1 MPEQRSA
8 SALFCP
14 IQPDTALHQPT
25 PNPAAPAPDGS
36 DQPLTLT
43 VHALPSPHDLA
54 VPPSRSGSRWK
65 LLAIVLI
72 CSLPVLVSYYAY
84 FVVRPEGR
92 AAYGELITPARP
104 APDATGTDLEG
115 ASHPLSALKKQW
127 LLVAVAGGNCTESC
141 SRELYLQRQLREMLG
156 KDKARVDRVW
166 LVNDDAPVPAE
177 LRRHL
182 GETTVL
188 RVSPTVLDTWF
199 GAPSERAL
207 TDHFYVVDPLGNAM
221 MRMAA
226 NMDAAAAAKARRD
239 LERLLRASAS
249 WDEPGR

>member
-1 MPEQRSA
+1 M
-8 SALFCP
+8 
-14 IQPDTALHQPT
+14 
-25 PNPAAPAPDGS
+25 
-36 DQPLTLT
+36 T
-43 VHALPSPHDLA
+43 VHDMPSPQELVA
-54 VPPSRSGSRWK
+54 SRPATAYSRWK
-65 LLAIVLI
+65 LLAIAFI
-72 CSLPVLVSYYAY
+72 CSLPVIVSYFAY

-104 APDATGTDLEG
+104 VPEANGVQLDGVVT
-115 ASHPLSALKKQW
+115 PLVSLKRQW
-127 LLVAVAGGNCTESC
+127 LLVSVAGGACPEAC
-141 SRELYLQRQLREMLG
+141 SRQLYLQRQLREMLG

-166 LVNDDAPVPAE
+166 LVTDDVEVPQN

-182 GETTVL
+182 GDLVVL
-188 RVSPTVLDTWF
+188 RVSPATLETWF
-199 GAPSERAL
+199 CAPTPQAL

-226 NMDAAAAAKARRD
+226 NMDATAAAKARRD

>member
-1 MPEQRSA
+1 MQ
-8 SALFCP
+8 
-14 IQPDTALHQPT
+14 QPT
-25 PNPAAPAPDGS
+25 PHPAAPTPDGS

-43 VHALPSPHDLA
+43 VHAMPSHRDMA
-54 VPPSRSGSRWK
+54 APPSGLGSRWK

-104 APDATGTDLEG
+104 APEATGTDLEG
-115 ASHPLSALKKQW
+115 VSQPLSALKKQW
-127 LLVAVAGGNCTESC
+127 LLVTAAGGNCLESC

-156 KDKARVDRVW
+156 KDKSRVDRVW
-166 LVNDDAPVPAE
+166 LVTDDAPVPAE

-182 GETTVL
+182 GDTTVL
-188 RVSPTVLDTWF
+188 RVSPAVLDAWF
-199 GAPSERAL
+199 GAPSAQAL

-226 NMDAAAAAKARRD
+226 NMDAPAAAKARRD

>member
-1 MPEQRSA
+1 MA
-8 SALFCP
+8 M
-14 IQPDTALHQPT
+14 
-25 PNPAAPAPDGS
+25 
-36 DQPLTLT
+36 
-43 VHALPSPHDLA
+43 
-54 VPPSRSGSRWK
+54 PPSSPGSRWK
-65 LLAIVLI
+65 LLAIALI

-104 APDATGTDLEG
+104 VPEAMGTDLEG
-115 ASHPLSALKKQW
+115 VSTPLSALKRQW
-127 LLVAVAGGNCTESC
+127 LLVAVAGGACPESC

-166 LVNDDAPVPAE
+166 LVTDDAPVPAE

-182 GETTVL
+182 GDTTVL
-188 RVSPTVLDTWF
+188 RVSPAVLDTWF
-199 GAPSERAL
+199 GAPSAQAL

>member
-1 MPEQRSA
+1 M
-8 SALFCP
+8 
-14 IQPDTALHQPT
+14 QPPT
-25 PNPAAPAPDGS
+25 PHPDASTVNGS

-43 VHALPSPHDLA
+43 VHAMPSPHEMA
-54 VPPSRSGSRWK
+54 APPSRPGSQWK

-72 CSLPVLVSYYAY
+72 CSLPVLISYYAY

-104 APDATGTDLEG
+104 VPEATGTDLEG
-115 ASHPLSALKKQW
+115 LSMPLSALKKQW
-127 LLVAVAGGNCTESC
+127 LLVVVAGGNCPESC

-166 LVNDDAPVPAE
+166 LINDDAPVPQE

-182 GETTVL
+182 GDTTVR
-188 RVSPTVLDTWF
+188 RVSPAVLEAWF
-199 GAPSERAL
+199 GAPSTQAL

-221 MRMAA
+221 MRMAT

-239 LERLLRASAS
+239 LDRLLRASAS

>member
-1 MPEQRSA
+1 M
-8 SALFCP
+8 
-14 IQPDTALHQPT
+14 
-25 PNPAAPAPDGS
+25 
-36 DQPLTLT
+36 T
-43 VHALPSPHDLA
+43 VHDMPSPQELVA
-54 VPPSRSGSRWK
+54 SRPATAYSRWK
-65 LLAIVLI
+65 LLAIAFI
-72 CSLPVLVSYYAY
+72 CSLPVIVSYFAY
-84 FVVRPEGR
+84 FVERPEGR
-92 AAYGELITPARP
+92 AAYGELINPARP
-104 APDATGTDLEG
+104 VPEAVGVTLDGLATPL
-115 ASHPLSALKKQW
+115 ASLKRQW
-127 LLVAVAGGNCTESC
+127 LLVAVAGGACPEAC

-166 LVNDDAPVPAE
+166 LVTDDVEVPQD

-182 GETTVL
+182 GDLVVL
-188 RVSPTVLDTWF
+188 RVSPATLEAWL
-199 GAPSERAL
+199 GAPTPQAL

>member
-1 MPEQRSA
+1 MQSPQQSPA
-8 SALFCP
+8 S
-14 IQPDTALHQPT
+14 
-25 PNPAAPAPDGS
+25 PASGNT
-36 DQPLTLT
+36 DQPLSMT
-43 VHALPSPHDLA
+43 VHDMPSPQELVA
-54 VPPSRSGSRWK
+54 SRPATAYSRWK
-65 LLAIVLI
+65 LLAIAFI
-72 CSLPVLVSYYAY
+72 CSLPVIVSYFAY

-92 AAYGELITPARP
+92 AAYGELINPARP
-104 APDATGTDLEG
+104 VPEAVGVTLDGLATPL
-115 ASHPLSALKKQW
+115 ASLKRQW
-127 LLVAVAGGNCTESC
+127 LLVAVAGGACPEAC

-166 LVNDDAPVPAE
+166 LVTDDVEVPQD

-182 GETTVL
+182 GDLVVL
-188 RVSPTVLDTWF
+188 RVSPATLEAWL
-199 GAPSERAL
+199 GAPTPQAL

-226 NMDAAAAAKARRD
+226 SMDAAAAAKARRD